1 MPRFLAPLWLALC
14 SLYFFPGA
22 GPAVAEDFQQAL
34 ALSSSIEHD
43 SNLRMSAAK
52 QSVTRT
58 ILKPAYTLTNM
69 LGADQFDARLGLGIE
84 RSSDRRVSNNREDP
98 NLMLGWQRPLATG
111 ELGLTARYE
120 EASAQQ
126 TQLQETGLV
135 TTDDT
140 RTSWSL
146 GGRWQ
151 TALTERATLATNLDY
166 QNVSYDGGT
175 LTNYE
180 NHSASLNLGYAWSET
195 VEPFLLAA
203 ASHYK
208 PSRATVA
215 TSDSYSLQGGAKVK
229 LADNWEWQ
237 FQAGRNRVDAR
248 TSDNSWLGNTNLGYT
263 GRRHDLALSAGRS
276 VNSSGEGGFVQSDQ
290 LRGTWGYAYDEL
302 TRLRLEATWQKS
314 RGLQPNT
321 MRQLGASANRD
332 LSPFWRANLY
342 YSHKQR
348 DESGQPTITGN
359 VVGVTL
365 VYSHPDF

>member
-14 SLYFFPGA
+14 FLPGA
-22 GPAVAEDFQQAL
+22 RSALAENFQQTL
-34 ALSSSIEHD
+34 SLSSSVEHD
-43 SNLRMSAAK
+43 SNFRMSAAK
-52 QSVTRT
+52 QGVTRT
-58 ILKPAYTLTNM
+58 ILKPAYTLTDI
-69 LGADQFDARLGLGIE
+69 LGADQFDASLGASIE
-84 RSSDRRVSNNREDP
+84 RSSDRRVSDNREDP
-98 NLMLGWQRPLATG
+98 KLMLGWRRLLETG

-140 RTSWSL
+140 RTTRSL
-146 GGRWQ
+146 GGSWQ
-151 TALTERATLATNLDY
+151 TALTERTTLATNLDY
-166 QNVSYDGGT
+166 QRVSYSGGT
-175 LTNYE
+175 LTDYE
-180 NHSASLNLGYAWSET
+180 NHSASLNLGYAWSEI
-195 VEPFLLAA
+195 VEPFLLAG

-208 PSRATVA
+208 PTRATVA
-215 TSDSYSLQGGAKVK
+215 TSDSYSLQGGAKIK
-229 LADNWEWQ
+229 LAENWEWQ

-248 TSDNSWLGNTNLGYT
+248 TSDSSWLGNTTLGYA
-263 GRRHDLALSAGRS
+263 GPRHDFSFSAGRS

-290 LRGTWGYAYDEL
+290 VRGSWGYAYDEL
-302 TRLRLEATWQKS
+302 TRLRLDASWQKN

-321 MRQLGASANRD
+321 MRQLGASASRD
-332 LSPFWRANLY
+332 LSAFWTANLY

-348 DESGQPTITGN
+348 DENSQPNITGN